1 MSRSQ
6 SGVRVLTGLVG
17 TRTGSGHHIM
27 PPGKWVGHAHCYKN
41 LIIARRRR
49 RRRPVRCVSCETGL
63 AARHEYE
70 TLNAREMDR
79 SVCTLGKRTVL
90 DPRVLYPVV

>member
-17 TRTGSGHHIM
+17 TRTGSGRHTT
-27 PPGKWVGHAHCYKN
+27 PPGEWVGHAHCNRN

-49 RRRPVRCVSCETGL
+49 RRRPVRCVSCETGS

-79 SVCTLGKRTVL
+79 SVCTLEKNTKIQKTEFVDL
-90 DPRVLYPVV
+90 